1 MSLVSA
7 ITDLAALAPKAAGH
21 LIRPQDWNTLIA
33 ALGEYGAALTAHD
46 ADVADLKARVA
57 ALEGSLAAVSAQ
69 VTALDGR
76 LDALDEQVQPLL
88 GQYLVTLSC
97 SKPNFAM
104 GEQCELTARVT
115 SLTGQPLA
123 APFPWVDFVAAW
135 GRLRARAGFI
145 TRAGA
150 SDNSLSVQVNAQGIA
165 RVLVRAEHTEGFS
178 EDEELQISAV
188 LEMMVPAQTFT
199 VAQAIMAAPT
209 PTDTRAKAAY
219 QVINA
224 QYRRADSIALRSF
237 ADTYHARTPEWSLQP
252 LKPSFTTRWRDHRA
266 TVLAFAKPDADP
278 TTADGARGSAS
289 IQLNFR
295 DWLGPWAFDFVT
307 PTPEVVGP
315 YLEALPPV
323 FEMADPLRGFK
334 EYFDL
339 EYTRTGL
346 LGKKQLL
353 GAMEVAMGRVN
364 PGPDPRVQGAKEQ
377 ILIGLEAQAAS
388 ELYGAAG
395 GAPKALDAQVRQSQH
410 TGAVAKRVDEVDGK
424 VGQTQGLVES
434 VNVLEGRMQ
443 ASERLGQNI
452 QTGLTAIDANVRAI
466 NPLSEDSLK
475 ANIEAIGAQIASI
488 RARVGG

>member
-1 MSLVSA
+1 MSLATA
-7 ITDLAALAPKAAGH
+7 ITDIAALAPKSAGH

-33 ALGEYGAALTAHD
+33 ALGEFGVTLTAHD
-46 ADVADLKARVA
+46 ADVADLKTRVT

-69 VTALDGR
+69 VTALDSR
-76 LDALDEQVQPLL
+76 LDALETQVTPLL

-97 SKPNFAM
+97 SKQNFAM

-115 SLTGQPLA
+115 NLTGQPLP

-135 GRLRARAGFI
+135 GRLRAKAGFVS
-145 TRAGA
+145 RAGA

-165 RVLVRAEHTEGFS
+165 QVLVRAEHTEGFS
-178 EDEELQISAV
+178 EDEELQIGAV
-188 LEMMVPAQTFT
+188 LDMLVPAQTFT

-224 QYRRADSIALRSF
+224 QYQRADSIALRSF

-278 TTADGARGSAS
+278 TTADGARGTAS

-315 YLEALPPV
+315 YLQALPPV
-323 FEMADPLRGFK
+323 FELADPLLGFK
-334 EYFDL
+334 DFFEAEYAK
-339 EYTRTGL
+339 TGL
-346 LGKKQLL
+346 LGKKQLI

-364 PGPDPRVQGAKEQ
+364 PGPDPRVQGAKDQ
-377 ILIGLEAQAAS
+377 ILIGLGAQAAS
-388 ELYGAAG
+388 ELYGAAA
-395 GAPKALDAQVRQSQH
+395 GAPKALDAQVRQSRH
-410 TGAVAKRVDEVDGK
+410 TGAVAQRVDEVDGK
-424 VGQTQGLVES
+424 VGQTQGVVEA

-443 ASERLGQNI
+443 AAERVGQNI
-452 QTGLTAIDANVRAI
+452 QSGLTRIDDNVRAI
-466 NPLSEDSLK
+466 NPLSEDSLRM
-475 ANIEAIGAQIASI
+475 NIERIGAEIASI
-488 RARVGG
+488 RTRVGG